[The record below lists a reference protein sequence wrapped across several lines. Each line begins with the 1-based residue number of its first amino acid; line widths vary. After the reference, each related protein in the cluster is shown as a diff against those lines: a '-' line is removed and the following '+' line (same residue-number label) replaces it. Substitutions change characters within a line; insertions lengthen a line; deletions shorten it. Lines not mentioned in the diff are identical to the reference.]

1 MNIKRIIIH
10 VAKFW
15 TELYYVYARYR
26 VKRVV
31 VVEWVVAGGKGNE
44 QTTCCAPRYTQ
55 HIIGVHLSY
64 SYVKRNMKKKPVK
77 YTDRRYFLALIK
89 ILKKYREE

>member
-31 VVEWVVAGGKGNE
+31 VVERVVAGGKGNE
-44 QTTCCAPRYTQ
+44 QTTCYARGT
-55 HIIGVHLSY
+55 HS
-64 SYVKRNMKKKPVK
+64 
-77 YTDRRYFLALIK
+77 T
-89 ILKKYREE
+89 